1 MKTNHRA
8 ALMFTLLP
16 LVHAVALAQTEIRPE
31 TLVELENAILP
42 AGWSKGTNATAG
54 LSYAT
59 VTTGTNPVA
68 SSDDQTV
75 APLTLTLRS
84 DHMATYHVWVRYFAP
99 NGAADSFW
107 TSVGAAAYGNAKG
120 TTNYTTPQW
129 VKIGTAVVDAG
140 GTTAIKLKYRET
152 NLQFDKVLVT
162 ALPGFT
168 PSGVGAVPTASSA
181 MPANPYTNTPDVL
194 PTGAHP
200 RLFLGNSTDRAAILE
215 SRRLAYLPANAGKTE
230 FDRLRDSWDTLY
242 KLAHDPVP
250 ATPTELKQC
259 PTYAN
264 TIQAKALYYQL
275 DGDSTLGN
283 QAVAMMRTHFDACGY
298 ELDTSGKRVPMSA
311 RPAGDMITLSALVYD
326 WCTPLVTEADTQLY
340 LRRFLELAPMEI
352 GFPPERQ
359 GHLVGHGSE
368 HQLMRDQLSAGI
380 AFYEKEPRI
389 YEIAA
394 AKFFRDFVPARRDY
408 LYKSGAF
415 HQGPSYGQSR
425 FTSDLFAGWIF
436 RRMAGVDVFGDSGK
450 DMLYNALHMRRP
462 DGQLMRDG
470 DTFDGVYTS
479 FGAYWFQPLPYML
492 AASYFKDPYL
502 QAEYARQVAVQGK
515 GSDNLWRVLFSDV
528 SVPAG
533 TKSLPWTTFYGEPA
547 GYMVARTGA
556 PVTKVDLASNL
567 VVATMKVGHTNFAN
581 HQHLDAGHFQL
592 YYKGGLAIDS
602 GIYEG
607 VLGTTTPGY
616 GSAHDKNYHKR
627 TIAHNAMLVF
637 QPGEKFA
644 DTPANDGGQRFV
656 LHEPKSLEELDTWPE
671 PYHYGGNIRHKIG
684 PDLKEPAFSYL
695 KGDLHNAYTDKV
707 ANYQRSFVFLNLNRT
722 DVPAALVVFDRIRSS
737 QPSYRK
743 SWLLHSVGEP
753 IVNAADRTITIE
765 RRDQGYNGKLVN
777 RTLLPAQVL
786 YKKYGLPGE
795 EYLVPNTDGTEMVN
809 YPIAPKYV
817 RNSEETGPWRME
829 VSPSAP
835 QESDVM
841 LNVMQVM
848 DANGTAVPVPVQL
861 LQSNYFVGAHVAN
874 RVVLFGKGET
884 DVGTGG
890 YFLLPAGPVDVL
902 ITDLQPGT
910 WQLKKNGVL
919 QAATYAVGNGDGTI
933 YLPAQEGGL
942 VELLLVKPALQ

>member
-1 MKTNHRA
+1 
-8 ALMFTLLP
+8 MFTVLP
-16 LVHAVALAQTEIRPE
+16 LVHAVAQAQTEIRPE
-31 TLVELENAILP
+31 TLVELEDAVLP
-42 AGWSKGTNATAG
+42 VGWSKGTNATAG
-54 LSYAT
+54 LGYAT
-59 VTTGTNPVA
+59 VTTGISPVA
-68 SSDDQTV
+68 SSSDQTV
-75 APLTLTLRS
+75 APLTLTLKS

-99 NGAADSFW
+99 NGASDSFW
-107 TSVGAAAYGNAKG
+107 AAVGSAAYSDRY

-140 GTTAIKLKYRET
+140 GTASIKLKYRET

-162 ALPGFT
+162 ALPSFT
-168 PSGVGAVPTASSA
+168 PTGAGTVPTASSA

-194 PTGAHP
+194 PTGPHP
-200 RLFLGNSTDRAAILE
+200 RLFLGNSTDRASILE
-215 SRRLAYLPANAGKTE
+215 SRRLAYLPANVGKTE
-230 FDRLRDSWDTLY
+230 FDRLRDSWDTLNTA
-242 KLAHDPVP
+242 AHSAIP
-250 ATPTELKQC
+250 ATPTDLKTQC
-259 PTYAN
+259 PAYA
-264 TIQAKALYYQL
+264 TAIQAKALYYQL
-275 DGDSTLGN
+275 DGDSTLAKE
-283 QAVAMMRTHFDACGY
+283 AVTMMRTYMDACGF
-298 ELDTSGKRVPMSA
+298 ELDGNGKRVPMSA

-326 WCTPLVTEADTQLY
+326 WCTPYVSEADTQLY

-389 YEIAA
+389 YEIAG

-415 HQGPSYGQSR
+415 HQGPSYGQAR
-425 FTSDLFAGWIF
+425 FTSDMFAAWIF
-436 RRMAGVDVFGDSGK
+436 RRMAGVDVFGDKGK
-450 DMLYNALHMRRP
+450 DVLYHAIHMRRP

-470 DTFDGVYTS
+470 DTFDGVYTPH
-479 FGAYWFQPLPYML
+479 GWYWFQPTPYML
-492 AASYFKDPYL
+492 AASYFRDPYL

-515 GSDNLWRVLFSDV
+515 GADNLWRVLFSDL

-556 PVTKVDLASNL
+556 PVTKVDLASNT

-607 VLGTTTPGY
+607 KIGTQDSGY
-616 GSAHDKNYHKR
+616 GSPHDKNYHKR

-644 DTPANDGGQRFV
+644 DTPANDGGQRFI
-656 LHEPKSLEELDTWPE
+656 LHEPKSLQELDTWSE
-671 PYHYGGNIRHKIG
+671 PYHYGGNIRHRIG
-684 PDLKEPAFSYL
+684 PDTKQPAFSYL
-695 KGDLHNAYTDKV
+695 TGNLHDAYTDKV

-737 QPSYRK
+737 QPTYRK

-753 IVNAADRTITIE
+753 IVNEAAKTITIE

-777 RTLLPAQVL
+777 RTLLPAQVQ
-786 YKKYGLPGE
+786 YKKYGQAGE
-795 EYLVPNTDGTEMVN
+795 EYLVPNTDGTAMVN
-809 YPIAPKYV
+809 YPVAVKYE
-817 RNSEETGPWRME
+817 RNSEEAGPWRME

-835 QESDVM
+835 QESDLM

-848 DANGTAVPVPVQL
+848 DANGTAVPVPVDL
-861 LQSNYFVGAHVAN
+861 LQSAQFVGARVAN

-884 DVGTGG
+884 SVGTGAS
-890 YFLLPAGPVDVL
+890 FLLLAEPADVL
-902 ITDLQPGT
+902 IADLQPGT
-910 WQLKKNGVL
+910 WQVKKNGVL
-919 QAATYAVGNGDGTI
+919 QAGSYVVGADDGTI
-933 YLPAQEGGL
+933 YLQAQGAGAYEL
-942 VELLLVKPALQ
+942 VLVKPAL